1 MAKWKKIDA
10 FRKRNLYIKNSCD
23 LAKGEF
29 FLQKSAFHGD
39 SFFFFFFSR
48 KKSRHEWTNVATM
61 SHGISARGAR
71 NNTAGTNQRYP
82 FLLCTRQP
90 SKKLRNIQ
98 RILDGTREEE
108 GKERRRPERR
118 SSAGHGLMKFN
129 YGRRPGP
136 R

>member
-23 LAKGEF
+23 FAKGKF
-29 FLQKSAFHGD
+29 FLQKSAFHRD

-82 FLLCTRQP
+82 LLCTRQP